1 MGEMPGRQGRWRWR
15 RALLAP
21 EPRSEDGLGAVQ
33 EGGLQIMA
41 RGTCAAQGVPG
52 NVPESRG
59 GGHEIRE
66 ISWPRP

>member
-33 EGGLQIMA
+33 EGG
-41 RGTCAAQGVPG
+41 
-52 NVPESRG
+52 
-59 GGHEIRE
+59 
-66 ISWPRP
+66 